1 MSLQSR
7 LQLYLA
13 LIHLSLLG
21 LALIFLRQQP
31 WLMLGAEVL
40 LLASWGGGV
49 VLLRKAMLPLGF
61 ARQFHELLEEANYS
75 VRMKPQRNRELNT
88 LIHLFNHLLE
98 VMHEERLR
106 LGEQRGLLDHL
117 LEATPS
123 AVIVFDY
130 DGKISLMNPVA
141 KRILAVSNGEGKNL
155 ASLAQDAP
163 SPELIMAMQQVH
175 CGMSSVVADS
185 AGRRF
190 RLQRGQFIDRGF
202 AREFLL
208 IDEITDELLNS
219 EKATYEKLVRVLA
232 HEVNNTVAATG
243 SVLESLLFY
252 RDQLRSEDS
261 QDFCTA
267 IIAVQKRNVHLG
279 EFIERFTRVV
289 KMPEADL
296 RPVDVAAVMDDIM
309 YLYKQTCAEQ
319 GINLSWTQKEA
330 LPAQMLDRHL
340 FEQAMMNVV
349 KNAMEAVIE
358 AQAGEPA
365 TRGSAPDQ
373 AYVHF
378 SLINDAQLGVQLAVA
393 DSGKGLRHIPQD
405 QLFTPFFTTKK
416 GGQGVGLLFVREVF
430 SRHALRHRLAINAQ
444 GDTQF
449 TVWLTAGKDT

>member
-13 LIHLSLLG
+13 LIHLTLLG
-21 LALIFLRQQP
+21 LVLSFLRQQP
-31 WLMLGAEVL
+31 WLMLGIEVL
-40 LLASWGGGV
+40 LLASWSAGV
-49 VLLRKAMLPLGF
+49 YLLRKAMLPLGF

-75 VRMKPQRNRELNT
+75 VRMKPHRNRELNS
-88 LIHLFNHLLE
+88 LISLFNHLLE

-106 LGEQRGLLDHL
+106 LGEQRGFLDRL

-130 DGKISLMNPVA
+130 DGNISLMNPVA
-141 KRILAVSNGEGKNL
+141 KRLASVVNGEGQNL
-155 ASLAQDAP
+155 SSLMQTSS
-163 SPELIMAMQQVH
+163 SPDFIMAMQNLN
-175 CGMSSVVADS
+175 CGESAVFADS
-185 AGRRF
+185 TGRRF

-208 IDEITDELLNS
+208 IDEITDELVNS

-252 RDQLRSEDS
+252 RDQLRTEDS

-267 IIAVQKRNVHLG
+267 IIAVQKRNVNLG

-289 KMPEADL
+289 KMPEPDL
-296 RPVDVAAVMDDIM
+296 RPVDVAALMDDIV

-319 GINLSWTQKEA
+319 GITIGWAQKEV
-330 LPAQMLDRHL
+330 LPLQMLDRHL

-349 KNAMEAVIE
+349 KNAMEAVRDRRSVE
-358 AQAGEPA
+358 GPA
-365 TRGSAPDQ
+365 FVQ
-373 AYVHF
+373 L
-378 SLINDAQLGVQLAVA
+378 SLTQDEHQQWQLAVI
-393 DSGKGLRHIPQD
+393 DSGNGLTQIAQEN
-405 QLFTPFFTTKK
+405 LFTPFFTTKK
-416 GGQGVGLLFVREVF
+416 GGQGVGLLFVREVLH
-430 SRHALRHRLAINAQ
+430 RHGLAHRLVTNAD
-444 GDTQF
+444 GNTQF
-449 TVWLTAGKDT
+449 TVSLSGIKS

>member
-13 LIHLSLLG
+13 LIHLTLLG
-21 LALIFLRQQP
+21 VVLSLMQQQP
-31 WLMLGAEVL
+31 WFMLGIEVL
-40 LLASWGGGV
+40 LLASWGVGV
-49 VLLRKAMLPLGF
+49 YLLRRAMLPLGF
-61 ARQFHELLEEANYS
+61 ARQFHELLEEANYA
-75 VRMKPQRNRELNT
+75 VRMKPHRNRELNS
-88 LIHLFNHLLE
+88 LISLFNHLLE

-106 LGEQRGLLDHL
+106 LGEQRGFLDRL

-130 DGKISLMNPVA
+130 DGNISLMNPVA
-141 KRILAVSNGEGKNL
+141 QRLLSVTHGEGRTL
-155 ASLAQDAP
+155 TSFAQEGNT
-163 SPELIMAMQQVH
+163 SEFIKVMQQVS
-175 CGMSSVVADS
+175 CGESTVFADN

-202 AREFLL
+202 RREFLL
-208 IDEITDELLNS
+208 IDEITHELLSS

-252 RDQLRSEDS
+252 RDQLREEDS

-267 IIAVQKRNVHLG
+267 IVAVQKRNVNLG

-289 KMPEADL
+289 KMPEPDL
-296 RPVDVAAVMDDIM
+296 RPVDVVALMDDIV

-319 GINLSWTQKEA
+319 GIAIEWCRKET
-330 LPAQMLDRHL
+330 PPPQRLDRHL

-349 KNAMEAVIE
+349 KNAVEAVRDRRDPHRPAFVHISL
-358 AQAGEPA
+358 AQ
-365 TRGSAPDQ
+365 
-373 AYVHF
+373 
-378 SLINDAQLGVQLAVA
+378 DANQQWQLAVV
-393 DSGKGLRHIPQD
+393 DSGQGLTQIAQEN
-405 QLFTPFFTTKK
+405 LFTPFFTTKK

-430 SRHALRHRLAINAQ
+430 LRHGFAHRLAINAD

-449 TVWLTAGKDT
+449 TVSLSKENSFFGGE